1 VVFYDSQLIVYVRII
16 HPLQHFLFFSCIG
29 GGCTLLSTIL
39 ADAGV

>member
-1 VVFYDSQLIVYVRII
+1 MNDSYINYKLRII